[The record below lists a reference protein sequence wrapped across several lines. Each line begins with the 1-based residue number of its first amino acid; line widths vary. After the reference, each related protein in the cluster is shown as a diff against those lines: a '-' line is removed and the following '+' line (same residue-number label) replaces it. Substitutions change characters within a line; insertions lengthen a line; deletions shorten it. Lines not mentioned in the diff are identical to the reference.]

1 MDGGDAPVVYTL
13 KNADNPYRLLVE
25 QMREGALTV
34 SGDGVILYCNAAFA
48 HIVGRPSERLR
59 GTLMRELIADPADM
73 QPANLFTERGT
84 PGRDVRLRS
93 SSGELRNAHISSAP
107 LAIEGENV
115 HCVVVTDLTR
125 QELRLRHDAIV
136 GSSVD
141 AIYSLS
147 LDGTVTTWN
156 RAAEQLYGYT
166 AQEVID
172 RNVDILF
179 PPEQD
184 GRTILRHARLLVEKL
199 SPHETV
205 RISKSGQLIDL
216 AISVA
221 PLANA
226 HGDLEGFSVI
236 ARDITERKRAQDV
249 SAGAKIPQ

>member
-1 MDGGDAPVVYTL
+1 MPTAVLVEHSELDRLRERLAEAEDALRAIRAGEVDAIVVDGGDTPVVYTL

-34 SGDGVILYCNAAFA
+34 SGDGVILYCNSAFA

-73 QPANLFTERGT
+73 HPANLFSERGS

-93 SSGELRNAHISSAP
+93 SGGELRNVYISSAP

-115 HCVVVTDLTR
+115 HCVVVTYLTR

-147 LDGTVTTWN
+147 LEGTIRTWN
-156 RAAEQLYGYT
+156 RAAEQLYGYA
-166 AQEVID
+166 AQEVLG
-172 RNVDILF
+172 RNVEILF
-179 PPEQD
+179 PPQQE
-184 GRTILRHARLLVEKL
+184 GRTILEAC
-199 SPHETV
+199 T
-205 RISKSGQLIDL
+205 L
-216 AISVA
+216 A
-221 PLANA
+221 
-226 HGDLEGFSVI
+226 
-236 ARDITERKRAQDV
+236 
-249 SAGAKIPQ
+249 